1 MQSVWLQVRGKYYA
15 LFDENRKLKKDQD
28 LLLAS
33 LKTREERVKELEE
46 QDVKVQEDREKNSKE
61 LMLTQQNKHIETS
74 DKAIQT
80 NSMDAKVSNNMHCL
94 CIKRFICSLI
104 AINHCDTKLLVS

>member
-1 MQSVWLQVRGKYYA
+1 M
-15 LFDENRKLKKDQD
+15 
-28 LLLAS
+28 LLAS

-61 LMLTQQNKHIETS
+61 SILTQQHKYIETL

-80 NSMDAKVSNNMHCL
+80 TIIDANVSNNMQYL
-94 CIKRFICSLI
+94 YIRRLICSLI
-104 AINHCDTKLLVS
+104 ATSLHNTKLLVS